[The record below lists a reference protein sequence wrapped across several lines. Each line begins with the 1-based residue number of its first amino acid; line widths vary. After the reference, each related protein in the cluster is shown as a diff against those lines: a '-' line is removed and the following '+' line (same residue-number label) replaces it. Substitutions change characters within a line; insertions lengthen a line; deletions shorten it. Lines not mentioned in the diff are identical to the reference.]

1 MDHPFQTLILF
12 FAFVCLFV
20 FFFFQGIARLQR
32 HQQIVDEVKLAL
44 KPFYRQGKITK
55 DDYKLIMKKSVEK
68 VCEMF
73 VLEDYLLKL
82 KQNKLCPFLCVAFVM
97 FTSRIFRMCS
107 ICSVS
112 VQE

>member
-1 MDHPFQTLILF
+1 MDQPVQTLILF
-12 FAFVCLFV
+12 FVFACL

-32 HQQIVDEVKLAL
+32 HQQILDEVKLAL

-73 VLEDYLLKL
+73 VLEDHLLKL
-82 KQNKLCPFLCVAFVM
+82 KENELFLFPYVRVVM
-97 FTSRIFRMCS
+97 STSRIFRMCW
-107 ICSVS
+107 ICPVS
-112 VQE
+112 V

>member
-20 FFFFQGIARLQR
+20 CFFQGIARLQR

-44 KPFYRQGKITK
+44 KPFYIQGKITK

-82 KQNKLCPFLCVAFVM
+82 KQNKLCPFLCVAVVM

>member
-1 MDHPFQTLILF
+1 MDQPVQTLILF
-12 FAFVCLFV
+12 FVFVCLFV
-20 FFFFQGIARLQR
+20 CLFFQGIARLQR
-32 HQQIVDEVKLAL
+32 HQQIVDKVKLAL

-82 KQNKLCPFLCVAFVM
+82 KQNELFLFPYVRVVM
-97 FTSRIFRMCS
+97 PTSRIFRMCW
-107 ICSVS
+107 ICPVS
-112 VQE
+112 V